1 MKIEGKNKWES
12 LSYKAMIISAVL
24 IFFGILLGSFIQ
36 NTIYLASFG
45 SLLLMLGI
53 CLYIAS
59 QLIEKTD
66 KEGE

>member
-12 LSYKAMIISAVL
+12 LSYKAMIVSAVL
-24 IFFGILLGSFIQ
+24 IFSGILLGSFIQ
-36 NTIYLASFG
+36 YTIYLASFG